1 MTYIFLFVMFFN
13 IYYFSEVLNLLKK
26 SQHECKEW
34 KNKYRQSV
42 LIMKRSELE
51 TNRFTKNIEE
61 LKLKQKSF
69 EEENK
74 SLTEQNAFLEER
86 YNKQM
91 LESMKTIK
99 TLQDDLQMIQELKSE
114 GSKSTDVNQN
124 LNDQIS
130 DLVKENQKLTEK
142 SKKEIKHLQNQ
153 NEAYT
158 KEMSELKSQVCKTND
173 SIREV
178 MYRICNFFI
187 QNKILIFIDF

>member
-1 MTYIFLFVMFFN
+1 M
-13 IYYFSEVLNLLKK
+13 LNLLKK

-42 LIMKRSELE
+42 LIMKRSDIE

-61 LKLKQKSF
+61 LQLKQKTI
-69 EEENK
+69 EKENK
-74 SLTEQNAFLEER
+74 SLTEQNAFLEKR

-124 LNDQIS
+124 LNDQIN
-130 DLVKENQKLTEK
+130 DLVNENQKLTEK
-142 SKKEIKHLQNQ
+142 SKKEIKQLQNQ
-153 NEAYT
+153 SEAYM
-158 KEMSELKSQVCKTND
+158 KEISELKSQVCKKNY
-173 SIREV
+173 SIR
-178 MYRICNFFI
+178 
-187 QNKILIFIDF
+187 K